1 MFGDF
6 FKMDTKYDTLIYKRG
21 NDTKEAKSI
30 ELKLPNEMTCKE
42 FKIVCIR
49 MAHALGYH
57 ESSVK
62 DAFGIIEDENISKDK
77 KQLKLLF
84 D

>member
-1 MFGDF
+1 MDSENYDF
-6 FKMDTKYDTLIYKRG
+6 LIYRRG
-21 NDTKEAKSI
+21 SETKEAKSI
-30 ELKLPNEMTCKE
+30 ELKIPNEMTCEE
-42 FKIVCIR
+42 FKIICIR

-57 ESSVK
+57 ETVLRDSFGSIK
-62 DAFGIIEDENISKDK
+62 DRNLEKDK

>member
-1 MFGDF
+1 MEEAFD
-6 FKMDTKYDTLIYKRG
+6 KLIYQRG
-21 NDTKEAKSI
+21 NKTKEAKSI
-30 ELKLPNEMTCKE
+30 DLKVPNDMTCKE
-42 FKIVCIR
+42 FRIICIR

-57 ESSVK
+57 EENVRETFGK
-62 DAFGIIEDENISKDK
+62 VDDANKESDK

>member
-1 MFGDF
+1 MDKEYDF
-6 FKMDTKYDTLIYKRG
+6 LIYKRG

-42 FKIVCIR
+42 FKTICIR

-57 ESSVK
+57 ETTVRETFGDIK
-62 DAFGIIEDENISKDK
+62 DSNKLKDH

>member
-1 MFGDF
+1 
-6 FKMDTKYDTLIYKRG
+6 MDIKKYDKLIYHRG
-21 NDTKEAKSI
+21 GETKEAKSI
-30 ELKLPNEMTCKE
+30 ELEIPNNMNCEE
-42 FKIVCIR
+42 FKIICIR

-57 ESSVK
+57 ENTVRETFGNIK
-62 DAFGIIEDENISKDK
+62 DLNKTKDK

>member
-1 MFGDF
+1 MDKEYDF
-6 FKMDTKYDTLIYKRG
+6 LIYKRG

-42 FKIVCIR
+42 FKTIRIR

-57 ESSVK
+57 EASVRE
-62 DAFGIIEDENISKDK
+62 AFGRIEDTNKGKDK
-77 KQLKLLF
+77 KQLTLLF